1 MAIYPG
7 KGTVL
12 KISTA
17 TGSTAGSTTLS
28 ALTQLVSVSPPQ
40 PTNPPVDVT
49 VLDSTWRQY
58 LGTIADGGTFGAEII
73 WDQANPDHQRLAT
86 LITAT
91 TPEEYRIV
99 GPTTTRTCF
108 FRALVTD
115 FSPQAFVVDNVYR
128 ANASFKVDGPVSFT
142 TA

>member
-1 MAIYPG
+1 MAIYAG

-17 TGSTAGSTTLS
+17 AGSTALS
-28 ALTQLVSVSPPQ
+28 ALTQVVSINFPQ

-49 VLDSTWRQY
+49 VLDSTWRQF
-58 LGTIADGGTFGAEII
+58 LGTIADGGTAGVEII
-73 WDQANPDHQRLAT
+73 WDQANVDHARLAT
-86 LITAT
+86 LVTAS

-99 GPTTTRTCF
+99 GPTTTRTAF
-108 FRALVTD
+108 FRGLVTD
-115 FSPQAFVVDNVYR
+115 FSPQSAVVENVWR
-128 ANASFKVDGPVSFT
+128 ANVSLKIDGPVSFT

>member
-1 MAIYPG
+1 MAIYAG
-7 KGTVL
+7 KNTVL

-17 TGSTAGSTTLS
+17 AASTTLS
-28 ALTQLVSVSPPQ
+28 ALTQVVSISPPQ
-40 PTNPPVDVT
+40 PSNPPVDVT
-49 VLDSTWRQY
+49 VLDSTWRQFI
-58 LGTIADGGTFGAEII
+58 GTIPDGGTVGVEII

-86 LITAT
+86 AIAAS

-99 GPTTTRTCF
+99 GPTTTRTMF

-115 FSPQAFVVDNVYR
+115 FSPQAIVVDNVWR
-128 ANASFKVDGPVSFT
+128 ASVNFKIDGSVSFT